1 MKMMK
6 MTVNDALILA
16 KETLFNVPD
25 RDVDAVWIVCAVTG
39 IKRNSL
45 HFEKDKELTEKQIL
59 TLNAILERR
68 KTREPLQ
75 YILGFVPFYNIILNT
90 DARALIPRDETA
102 LLVEEALIRI
112 KRNLYKTVLD
122 IGTGSGAIAIA
133 VKKNAPDILVTAVDI
148 SENALSLAKE
158 NAKENETEI
167 EFIKSDLF
175 ENLQNRKFDCILSNP
190 PYIPTKNMEKLEKE
204 LSFEPKNALDGGS
217 DGLDFY
223 RDIIEEAKEHLT
235 KGGLLMFEIGFD
247 QADAVR
253 TLLSKK
259 GFTDNYVLQD
269 YSKLDRIVLA
279 FYEG

>member
-1 MKMMK
+1 

-16 KETLFNVPD
+16 KKTLFNVPD
-25 RDVDAVWIVCAVTG
+25 RDVDAIWIVCAVTG

-45 HFEKDKELTEKQIL
+45 HFEKDRELTEQQIFN
-59 TLNAILERR
+59 LNAILERR

-90 DARALIPRDETA
+90 DSRALIPRDETA
-102 LLVEEALIRI
+102 LLVEQALKFIE
-112 KRNLYKTVLD
+112 KNNYKTVLD
-122 IGTGSGAIAIA
+122 IGTGSGAIAISI
-133 VKKNAPDILVTAVDI
+133 KKNAPQTCVCAVDI
-148 SENALSLAKE
+148 SEEALSLAKE

-175 ENLQNRKFDCILSNP
+175 ENLQTKKFDCILSNP
-190 PYIPTKNMEKLEKE
+190 PYIPTKDMEKLEKE
-204 LSFEPKNALDGGS
+204 LFYEPKSALDGGS

-235 KGGLLMFEIGFD
+235 KNGLLMFEIGFD

-253 TLLSKK
+253 TLLSKS
-259 GFTDNYVLQD
+259 GFTDSVVLKD
-269 YSKLDRIVLA
+269 YSNLDRIVYT

>member
-1 MKMMK
+1 
-6 MTVNDALILA
+6 MTINDALKLA

-25 RDVDAVWIVCAVTG
+25 RDVDAIWIVCAVTG

-45 HFEKDKELTEKQIL
+45 HFEKDRELTEKQISN
-59 TLNAILERR
+59 LNAILERR

-90 DARALIPRDETA
+90 DSRALIPRDETA

-112 KRNLYKTVLD
+112 KRNFYKTVLD
-122 IGTGSGAIAIA
+122 IGTGSGAIAISI
-133 VKKNAPDILVTAVDI
+133 KKNAPQTDVCAVDI
-148 SENALSLAKE
+148 SEEALSLAKE
-158 NAKENETEI
+158 NAKENETDI

-190 PYIPTKNMEKLEKE
+190 PYIPTKDMEKLEKE
-204 LSFEPKNALDGGS
+204 LSFEPTNALDGGS

-223 RDIIEEAKEHLT
+223 RDIIEEAKEHLI

>member
-1 MKMMK
+1 
-6 MTVNDALILA
+6 MTVNNALVLA
-16 KETLFNVPD
+16 KQTLNNVPD

-45 HFEKDKELTEKQIL
+45 HFEKDKELTEKQIVS
-59 TLNAILERR
+59 LNAILQRR

-90 DARALIPRDETA
+90 DNRALIPRDETA
-102 LLVEEALIRI
+102 LLVEQALDFIQ
-112 KRNLYKTVLD
+112 KNNYKTILD
-122 IGTGSGAIAIA
+122 IGTGSGAIAIS
-133 VKKNAPDILVTAVDI
+133 VKKNAPETCVTAVDI
-148 SENALSLAKE
+148 SEKAISLAKE

-190 PYIPTKNMEKLEKE
+190 PYIPTKDMEKLEKE

-223 RDIIEEAKEHLT
+223 RDIICQAKEHLN
-235 KGGLLMFEIGFD
+235 KNGLLMFEIGFD
-247 QADAVR
+247 QGDAVK
-253 TLLSKK
+253 TLLSKS
-259 GFTDNYVLQD
+259 GFTDSVVLKD
-269 YSKLDRIVLA
+269 YSRLDRIVYT

>member
-1 MKMMK
+1 
-6 MTVNDALILA
+6 MTINDALKLA

-45 HFEKDKELTEKQIL
+45 HFEKDKELTEKQISN
-59 TLNAILERR
+59 LNAILQRR
-68 KTREPLQ
+68 KEREPLQ

-90 DARALIPRDETA
+90 DSRALIPRDETA

-112 KRNLYKTVLD
+112 QRNFYKSVLD

-133 VKKNAPDILVTAVDI
+133 VKKNAPDVLVTAVDI

-190 PYIPTKNMEKLEKE
+190 PYIPTKDMEKLEKE

-223 RDIIEEAKEHLT
+223 RDIIQEAKEHLT

-247 QADAVR
+247 QADAVK
-253 TLLSKK
+253 TLLSKN

-269 YSKLDRIVLA
+269 YSKLDRIVFT